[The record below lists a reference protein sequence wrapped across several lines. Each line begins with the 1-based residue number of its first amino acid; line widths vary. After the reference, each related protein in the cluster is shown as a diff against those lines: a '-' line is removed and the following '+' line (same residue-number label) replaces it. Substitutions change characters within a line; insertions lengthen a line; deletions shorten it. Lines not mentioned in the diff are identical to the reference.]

1 MRYQAV
7 LLVAVCV
14 AMGCNQTA
22 STVDETPFV
31 AATLAVYTA
40 GTPKVDVVP
49 SIGDKCDN
57 CNGTGKLGDGRVVLT
72 CPICKGTGKVATSSI
87 ATPDAVAAVD
97 PGKASTDGF
106 ICDCENC
113 DNDCKGGKSPCRCGD
128 SDAKQ
133 SVAMQSIGADGYED
147 AVNHV
152 QTTGESVQ
160 VFFLDSRIPEMP
172 EPRSGYVC
180 DLAEHTKAF
189 ADYWLG
195 KDTAPVTRTMIR
207 LDTGKVASG
216 EWYTSHPSV
225 VKATATTRRTVRRLS
240 GPTWNWA
247 GADGKGKAWHLAN
260 EPEHASAGLTIEQL
274 QGLSDR
280 ELNAIH
286 DNLHNS
292 GNRNPWGTGGGQLN
306 SLPILYQQSSGPC
319 PGGNCPSPSRSRGR
333 WGR

>member
-1 MRYQAV
+1 MKP
-7 LLVAVCV
+7 L
-14 AMGCNQTA
+14 GWI
-22 STVDETPFV
+22 V
-31 AATLAVYTA
+31 AACFAIAWMTDAESPSELEGPVIVDAALASPAPVA
-40 GTPKVDVVP
+40 PQASPVVDLDVKAKCKC
-49 SIGDKCDN
+49 GD
-57 CNGTGKLGDGRVVLT
+57 
-72 CPICKGTGKVATSSI
+72 
-87 ATPDAVAAVD
+87 
-97 PGKASTDGF
+97 
-106 ICDCENC
+106 
-113 DNDCKGGKSPCRCGD
+113 DCKCLECDGSCDLPI
-128 SDAKQ
+128 AKVPVE
-133 SVAMQSIGADGYED
+133 VAKANDVQGIGTESYED
-147 AVNHV
+147 AVSHV
-152 QTTGESVQ
+152 QATGESVP

-172 EPRSGYVC
+172 MPRSGYVC
-180 DLAEHTKAF
+180 DLAERSKTF
-189 ADYWLG
+189 SDYWLG

-292 GNRNPWGTGGGQLN
+292 GNRNPWGTGGGQLT
-306 SLPILYQQSSGPC
+306 SLPKVYQQSSGPC
-319 PGGNCPSPSRSRGR
+319 PGGNCPSSSRSRGR